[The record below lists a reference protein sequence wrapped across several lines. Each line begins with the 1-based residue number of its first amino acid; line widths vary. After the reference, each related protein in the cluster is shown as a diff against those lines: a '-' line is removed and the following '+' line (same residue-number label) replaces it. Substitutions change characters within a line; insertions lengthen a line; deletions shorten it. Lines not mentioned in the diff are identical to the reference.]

1 LSIVRSVAENISVQS
16 FRLRIRLLLKL
27 LNESVNTGEGFIN
40 RWVKY
45 VNETVSYT
53 ESIFRKRALTPIVNE
68 IQAIIEST
76 KTFAGY
82 IRYVNET
89 VAIIENITKN
99 LQYGLIVKTK
109 TQSLFNRLRNVKL
122 FKRGQGVKGI

>member
-1 LSIVRSVAENISVQS
+1 V
-16 FRLRIRLLLKL
+16 LRKL
-27 LNESVNTGEGFIN
+27 VSESVSISEGFIN
-40 RWVKY
+40 RWVKLA
-45 VNETVSYT
+45 NDTVATT
-53 ESIFRKRALTPIVNE
+53 ESMFRKRAITPIVNE